1 MGKYLRKYTKNN
13 FLVLFTYRI
22 KYTDNTV
29 FDLKAVAHIIVRH
42 ILIRHATYTISESQ
56 KRSTNIILFASYKRL
71 LAAKEFRKQLHH

>member
-29 FDLKAVAHIIVRH
+29 FDLKAVAHIIVRY

-56 KRSTNIILFASYKRL
+56 KRSTNILFASYKRL